1 MLFRPNKSYES
12 LSDQELIDLYR
23 EKSEK
28 QIVGI
33 LFKRYTHLVF
43 GSCMK
48 YLKNADE
55 SEDAVMDIFE
65 KLLDDL
71 KVHQIDNFKSWL
83 YSVARNHC
91 LMKLRKEKSS
101 EGRVIELSARGGS
114 ASGGKINDVE
124 AVESNDLLHLNEED
138 PIGPDSYRDGSKEQ
152 SLQGL
157 ENAIAGLNDE
167 QRRCIELF
175 YLEQKCYNEV
185 AEITTYSLNEVKSYI
200 QNGKRNIKM
209 LMLNQR

>member
-1 MLFRPNKSYES
+1 MFFRLNKSYKS
-12 LSDQELIDLYR
+12 LSDKELITLYR
-23 EKSEK
+23 KKNEK

-65 KLLDDL
+65 KLLEDL
-71 KVHQIDNFKSWL
+71 KIHQIDNFKSWL

-91 LMKLRKEKSS
+91 LMQLRKEKSS
-101 EGRVIELSARGGS
+101 K
-114 ASGGKINDVE
+114 SGVVEFKINDVE
-124 AVESNDLLHLNEED
+124 RVESIDLLHLNEEVE
-138 PIGPDSYRDGSKEQ
+138 KEQ

-157 ENAIAGLNDE
+157 ETAIADLNDE

-185 AEITTYSLNEVKSYI
+185 AEITTYSLKEVKSYI

>member
-1 MLFRPNKSYES
+1 MLFRLNKSYES
-12 LSDQELIDLYR
+12 LSDKELIDLYR
-23 EKSEK
+23 KQSEK
-28 QIVGI
+28 QIVGV

-91 LMKLRKEKSS
+91 LMKLRKEKTS
-101 EGRVIELSARGGS
+101 EGRIVEL
-114 ASGGKINDVE
+114 KINDAE
-124 AVESNDLLHLNEED
+124 AVESNDILHLNEEE
-138 PIGPDSYRDGSKEQ
+138 PIAIGSKEQ

-157 ENAIAGLNDE
+157 ENAIADLNDE

-185 AEITTYSLNEVKSYI
+185 AEITAYSLNEVKSYI

>member
-1 MLFRPNKSYES
+1 MLFRLNKSYES
-12 LSDQELIDLYR
+12 LSDKELIDLYR
-23 EKSEK
+23 NKNEK

-101 EGRVIELSARGGS
+101 EGRIVEL
-114 ASGGKINDVE
+114 KINDE
-124 AVESNDLLHLNEED
+124 EHVESNDLLHLNEEE
-138 PIGPDSYRDGSKEQ
+138 SKEQ

>member
-1 MLFRPNKSYES
+1 VLFRSNTSYHS
-12 LSDQELIDLYR
+12 LSDKELIDLYQ
-23 EKSEK
+23 KGSEK
-28 QIVGI
+28 QIVGV

-71 KVHQIDNFKSWL
+71 KAHQIENFKSWL

-91 LMKLRKEKSS
+91 LMKLRKKKTS
-101 EGRVIELSARGGS
+101 EGSVIEI
-114 ASGGKINDVE
+114 KINNEE

-138 PIGPDSYRDGSKEQ
+138 SLALGAKER

-157 ENAIAGLNDE
+157 ENAIAGLNEE